1 MFKVAIVGRPNVGK
15 SSLFNRLL
23 RQRLAVVDDDA
34 GTTKDRIYADTQWL
48 NQNFIIIDTGGLSF
62 DSLPFQEKIK
72 YQTQIAIQEA
82 DVIIFLTDIR
92 EGLVQED
99 LLIAKI
105 LYSKISKVVVAAN
118 KMDNVNLLSDIYNF
132 YSLGFDEIVGISVLH
147 GIGIGTLLDIIVS
160 KRPSENT
167 FNKVQI
173 EDVVKFC
180 VIGKPNVGK
189 STFTNSLLSQERMI
203 VSDIPGT
210 TTDAVNNLFQYKKC
224 FYRIID
230 TAGLK
235 KRGKI
240 QIGKEKYSF
249 LRTSMAIL
257 ESDIVCF
264 MIDVSHKISDQDKNI
279 ASMIFKANKPCIII
293 ANKWDLVYTNYQIQN
308 TFENNLRN
316 ELKFLDFMPLV
327 NISAL
332 QKYNLD
338 KFIKILDKVFDN
350 YKRIFTDHILND
362 ILYKAIQLNP
372 PHIFNQGKARFY
384 YLKQIF
390 NKPPTFVCLVNDP
403 QFIHFSYE
411 RFLKNQLRLNLEL
424 QGLPIKIIFK
434 KKSNN
439 L

>member
-23 RQRLAVVDDDA
+23 RQRLAIVDSKA

-48 NQNFIIIDTGGLSF
+48 NQNFIIIDTGGISF
-62 DSLPFQEKIK
+62 NDLPFQEKIQ

-82 DVIIFLTDIR
+82 DVIVFVTDIR
-92 EGLVQED
+92 DGITQDD
-99 LLIAKI
+99 LLIAKL
-105 LYSKISKVVVAAN
+105 LYSKISKVILAVN
-118 KMDNVNLLSDIYNF
+118 KMDNVNLLSETYDF
-132 YSLGFDEIVGISVLH
+132 YSLGFNEILGISVLH
-147 GIGIGTLLDIIVS
+147 GIGIGTLLDSIIS
-160 KRPSENT
+160 KRPLE
-167 FNKVQI
+167 QI
-173 EDVVKFC
+173 PNNIKTEDMVKFC

-189 STFTNSLLSQERMI
+189 STFINALLSEERMI
-203 VSDIPGT
+203 VSSIPGT
-210 TTDAVNNLFQYKKC
+210 TTDIVDNIFEYNKR
-224 FYRIID
+224 FYCIAD

-235 KRGKI
+235 KRG
-240 QIGKEKYSF
+240 QIKAGKEKYSF

-264 MIDVSHKISDQDKNI
+264 MMDSSQKISDQDKNI

-293 ANKWDLVYTNYQIQN
+293 ANKWDLISKTDQVYD
-308 TFENNLRN
+308 TFKINIRN
-316 ELKFLDFMPLV
+316 ELKFLDYMPLI

-338 KFIKILDKVFDN
+338 EFIKILDKIFAN
-350 YKRIFTDHILND
+350 YKSNFTDHVLND

-372 PHIFNQGKARFY
+372 PHIFQQGKARFY

-390 NKPPTFVCLVNDP
+390 NKPPTFVCLVNEP
-403 QFIHFSYE
+403 KFIHFSYE

-434 KKSNN
+434 RKS
-439 L
+439 

>member
-23 RQRLAVVDDDA
+23 RQRLAIVDSEA

-48 NQNFIIIDTGGLSF
+48 NQNFIIIDTGGISF
-62 DSLPFQEKIK
+62 SNLPFQEKIK

-82 DVIIFLTDIR
+82 DVIVFVTDIR
-92 EGLVQED
+92 DGITQDD
-99 LLIAKI
+99 LLIAKL
-105 LYSKISKVVVAAN
+105 LYSKISKVILAVN
-118 KMDNVNLLSDIYNF
+118 KMDNVNLLSEIYDF
-132 YSLGFDEIVGISVLH
+132 YSLGFNEILGISVLH
-147 GIGIGTLLDIIVS
+147 GIGIGTLLDSIVS
-160 KRPSENT
+160 KRPLE
-167 FNKVQI
+167 QI
-173 EDVVKFC
+173 SNNIKTEDMVKFC

-189 STFTNSLLSQERMI
+189 STFINSLLSQERMI
-203 VSDIPGT
+203 VSSIPGT
-210 TTDAVNNLFQYKKC
+210 TTDIVDTIFEYNKR

-235 KRGKI
+235 KRG
-240 QIGKEKYSF
+240 QIKAGKEKYSF
-249 LRTSMAIL
+249 LRTSIAIL

-264 MIDVSHKISDQDKNI
+264 MMDSSQKISDQDKNI
-279 ASMIFKANKPCIII
+279 AAMLFKANKPCIII
-293 ANKWDLVYTNYQIQN
+293 ANKWDLISKTDQVYDA
-308 TFENNLRN
+308 FEINIRN
-316 ELKFLDFMPLV
+316 ELRFLDYMPLI

-338 KFIKILDKVFDN
+338 KFIKILDKVFVN
-350 YKRIFTDHILND
+350 YKSNFTDHVLND

-372 PHIFNQGKARFY
+372 PHIFQQGKAHFY

-390 NKPPTFVCLVNDP
+390 NKPPTFVCLVNEP
-403 QFIHFSYE
+403 KFIHFSYE

-434 KKSNN
+434 RKSEHI
-439 L
+439 

>member
-23 RQRLAVVDDDA
+23 RKRLAVVDSEA
-34 GTTKDRIYADTQWL
+34 GTTKDRIYADTHWL
-48 NQNFIIIDTGGLSF
+48 NKNFIIIDTGGLSF
-62 DSLPFQEKIK
+62 NILPFQEKIK

-92 EGLVQED
+92 EGVTQED
-99 LLIAKI
+99 FFIAKL
-105 LYSKISKVVVAAN
+105 LYSKISKVVVAVN
-118 KMDNVNLLSDIYNF
+118 KMDNINLLPDIYNF

-147 GIGIGTLLDIIVS
+147 GIGIGTLLDIIIS
-160 KRPSENT
+160 KRPLELFCN
-167 FNKVQI
+167 NIKN
-173 EDVVKFC
+173 EDVVNFC

-203 VSDIPGT
+203 VSNIPGT
-210 TTDAVNNLFQYKKC
+210 TTDAVNNLFEYNES

-249 LRTSMAIL
+249 LRTSLAIL

-264 MIDVSHKISDQDKNI
+264 MMDVSHKISDQDKNI

-293 ANKWDLVYTNYQIQN
+293 ANKCDLIAKNYQIQD
-308 TFENNLRN
+308 TFENKIRN
-316 ELKFLDFMPLV
+316 ELKFLDYMPLI

-332 QKYNLD
+332 KKYNLD
-338 KFIKILDKVFDN
+338 KFIKTLDIVFSN
-350 YKRIFTDHILND
+350 YKRTFTDHVLND

-372 PHIFNQGKARFY
+372 PHIFQQGKARFY

-390 NKPPTFVCLVNDP
+390 NKPPTFVCLVNNP

-434 KKSNN
+434 KKSDDI
-439 L
+439 

>member
-23 RQRLAVVDDDA
+23 RQRLAIVDSKA

-48 NQNFIIIDTGGLSF
+48 NQNFIIIDTGGISF
-62 DSLPFQEKIK
+62 NDLPFQEKIQ

-82 DVIIFLTDIR
+82 DVIVFVTDIR
-92 EGLVQED
+92 DGITQDD
-99 LLIAKI
+99 LLIAKL
-105 LYSKISKVVVAAN
+105 LYSKISKVILAVN
-118 KMDNVNLLSDIYNF
+118 KMDNVNLLSETYDF
-132 YSLGFDEIVGISVLH
+132 YSLGFNEILGISVLH
-147 GIGIGTLLDIIVS
+147 GIGIGTLLDSIIS
-160 KRPSENT
+160 KRPLE
-167 FNKVQI
+167 QI
-173 EDVVKFC
+173 PNNIKTEDMVKFC

-189 STFTNSLLSQERMI
+189 STFINALLSEERMI
-203 VSDIPGT
+203 VSSIPGT
-210 TTDAVNNLFQYKKC
+210 TTDIVDNIFEYNKR
-224 FYRIID
+224 FYCIVD

-235 KRGKI
+235 KRG
-240 QIGKEKYSF
+240 QIKAGKEKYSF

-264 MIDVSHKISDQDKNI
+264 MMDSSQKISDQDKNI

-293 ANKWDLVYTNYQIQN
+293 ANKWDLISKTDQVYD
-308 TFENNLRN
+308 TFKINIRN
-316 ELKFLDFMPLV
+316 ELKFLDYMPLI

-338 KFIKILDKVFDN
+338 KFIKILDKIFAN
-350 YKRIFTDHILND
+350 YKSNFTDHVLND

-372 PHIFNQGKARFY
+372 PHIFQQGKARFY

-390 NKPPTFVCLVNDP
+390 NKPPTFVCLVNEP
-403 QFIHFSYE
+403 KFIHFSYE

-434 KKSNN
+434 RKS
-439 L
+439 

>member
-1 MFKVAIVGRPNVGK
+1 MFKVAIVGCPNVGK

-23 RQRLAVVDDDA
+23 RKRLAVVDSEA
-34 GTTKDRIYADTQWL
+34 GTTKDRIYADTHWL
-48 NQNFIIIDTGGLSF
+48 NKNFIIIDTGGLSL
-62 DSLPFQEKIK
+62 DILPFQEKIK

-92 EGLVQED
+92 EGVTQED
-99 LLIAKI
+99 FFIAKL
-105 LYSKISKVVVAAN
+105 LYSKISKVVVAVN
-118 KMDNVNLLSDIYNF
+118 KMDNINLLPDIYNF

-147 GIGIGTLLDIIVS
+147 GIGIGKLLDIIIS
-160 KRPSENT
+160 KQPLELVYN
-167 FNKVQI
+167 NIKN
-173 EDVVKFC
+173 EDVVNFC

-203 VSDIPGT
+203 VSNIPGT
-210 TTDAVNNLFQYKKC
+210 TTDAVNNLFEYNQS

-249 LRTSMAIL
+249 LRTSLAIL

-264 MIDVSHKISDQDKNI
+264 MMDVSHKISDQDKNI

-293 ANKWDLVYTNYQIQN
+293 ANKCDLITKNDQIQD
-308 TFENNLRN
+308 TFENKIRN
-316 ELKFLDFMPLV
+316 ELKFLDYMPLI

-332 QKYNLD
+332 KKYNLD
-338 KFIKILDKVFDN
+338 KFMKTLDIVFLN
-350 YKRIFTDHILND
+350 YKRTFKDHVLND

-372 PHIFNQGKARFY
+372 PHIFQQGKARFY

-390 NKPPTFVCLVNDP
+390 NKPPTFVCLVNNP

-434 KKSNN
+434 KKSDNI
-439 L
+439 

>member
-23 RQRLAVVDDDA
+23 RQRLAIVDSKA

-48 NQNFIIIDTGGLSF
+48 NQNFIIIDTGGISF
-62 DSLPFQEKIK
+62 KDLPFQEKIQN
-72 YQTQIAIQEA
+72 QTKIDIQEA
-82 DVIIFLTDIR
+82 DVNVFETDILD
-92 EGLVQED
+92 GITQDD
-99 LLIAKI
+99 LLIAKL
-105 LYSKISKVVVAAN
+105 LYSKISKVILAVN
-118 KMDNVNLLSDIYNF
+118 KMDNVNLLSETYDF
-132 YSLGFDEIVGISVLH
+132 YSLGFNEILGISVLH
-147 GIGIGTLLDIIVS
+147 GIGIGTLLDSIIS
-160 KRPSENT
+160 KRPLE
-167 FNKVQI
+167 QI
-173 EDVVKFC
+173 PNNIKTEDMVKFC

-189 STFTNSLLSQERMI
+189 STFINALLSEERMI
-203 VSDIPGT
+203 VSSIPGT
-210 TTDAVNNLFQYKKC
+210 TTDIVDNIFEYNKR
-224 FYRIID
+224 FYCIVD

-235 KRGKI
+235 KRG
-240 QIGKEKYSF
+240 QIKAGKEKYSF

-264 MIDVSHKISDQDKNI
+264 MMDSSQKISDQDKNI

-293 ANKWDLVYTNYQIQN
+293 ANKWDLISKTDQVYD
-308 TFENNLRN
+308 TFKINIRN
-316 ELKFLDFMPLV
+316 ELKFLDYMPLI

-338 KFIKILDKVFDN
+338 EFIKILDKIFAN
-350 YKRIFTDHILND
+350 YKSNFTDHVLND

-372 PHIFNQGKARFY
+372 PHIFQQGKARFY

-390 NKPPTFVCLVNDP
+390 NKPPTFVCLVNEP
-403 QFIHFSYE
+403 KFIHFSYE

-434 KKSNN
+434 RKS
-439 L
+439 

>member
-23 RQRLAVVDDDA
+23 RQRLAIVDSKA

-48 NQNFIIIDTGGLSF
+48 NQNFIIIDTGGISF
-62 DSLPFQEKIK
+62 NDLPFQEKIQ

-82 DVIIFLTDIR
+82 DVIVFVTDIR
-92 EGLVQED
+92 DGITQDD
-99 LLIAKI
+99 LLIAKL
-105 LYSKISKVVVAAN
+105 LYSKISKVILAVN
-118 KMDNVNLLSDIYNF
+118 KMDNVNLLSETYDF
-132 YSLGFDEIVGISVLH
+132 YSLGFNEILGISVLH
-147 GIGIGTLLDIIVS
+147 GIGIGTLLDSIIS
-160 KRPSENT
+160 KRPLE
-167 FNKVQI
+167 QI
-173 EDVVKFC
+173 PNNIKTEDMVKFC

-189 STFTNSLLSQERMI
+189 STFINALLSEERMI
-203 VSDIPGT
+203 VSSIPGT
-210 TTDAVNNLFQYKKC
+210 TTDIVDNIFEYNKR
-224 FYRIID
+224 FYCIVD

-235 KRGKI
+235 KRG
-240 QIGKEKYSF
+240 QIKAGKEKYSF

-264 MIDVSHKISDQDKNI
+264 MMDSSQKISDQDKNI

-293 ANKWDLVYTNYQIQN
+293 ANKWDLISKTDQVYD
-308 TFENNLRN
+308 TFKINIRN
-316 ELKFLDFMPLV
+316 ELKFLDYMPLI

-338 KFIKILDKVFDN
+338 EFIKILDKIFAN
-350 YKRIFTDHILND
+350 YKSNFTDHVLND

-372 PHIFNQGKARFY
+372 PHIFQQGKARFY

-390 NKPPTFVCLVNDP
+390 NKPPTFVCLVNEP
-403 QFIHFSYE
+403 KFIHFSYE

-434 KKSNN
+434 RKS
-439 L
+439 

>member
-23 RQRLAVVDDDA
+23 RKRLAVVDSEA
-34 GTTKDRIYADTQWL
+34 GTTKDRIYANTHWL
-48 NQNFIIIDTGGLSF
+48 NKNFIIIDTGGLSF
-62 DSLPFQEKIK
+62 DILPFQEKIK

-92 EGLVQED
+92 EGVTQED
-99 LLIAKI
+99 FFIAKL
-105 LYSKISKVVVAAN
+105 LYSKISKVVVAVN
-118 KMDNVNLLSDIYNF
+118 KMDNINLLPDIYNF

-147 GIGIGTLLDIIVS
+147 GIGIGTLLDIIIS
-160 KRPSENT
+160 KRPLELVYN
-167 FNKVQI
+167 NIKN
-173 EDVVKFC
+173 EDVVNFC

-210 TTDAVNNLFQYKKC
+210 TTDAVNNLFEYNQS

-249 LRTSMAIL
+249 LRTSLAIL

-264 MIDVSHKISDQDKNI
+264 MMDVSHKISDQDKNI

-293 ANKWDLVYTNYQIQN
+293 ANKCDLIAKNYQIQD
-308 TFENNLRN
+308 TFENKIRN
-316 ELKFLDFMPLV
+316 ELKFLDYMPLI

-332 QKYNLD
+332 KKYNLD
-338 KFIKILDKVFDN
+338 KFIKTLDIVFSN
-350 YKRIFTDHILND
+350 YKRIFKDHVLND

-372 PHIFNQGKARFY
+372 PHIFQQGKARFY

-390 NKPPTFVCLVNDP
+390 NKPPTFVCLVNNP
-403 QFIHFSYE
+403 RFIHFSYE

-434 KKSNN
+434 KKSDNI
-439 L
+439 

>member
-23 RQRLAVVDDDA
+23 RKRLAVVDSEA
-34 GTTKDRIYADTQWL
+34 GTTKDRIYADTHWL
-48 NQNFIIIDTGGLSF
+48 NKNFIIIDTGGLSF
-62 DSLPFQEKIK
+62 EILPFQEKIK

-92 EGLVQED
+92 EGVTQED
-99 LLIAKI
+99 FFIAKL
-105 LYSKISKVVVAAN
+105 LYSKISKVVVAVN
-118 KMDNVNLLSDIYNF
+118 KMDNINLLPNIYNF

-147 GIGIGTLLDIIVS
+147 GIGIGTLLDIIIS
-160 KRPSENT
+160 KRPLEIVCN
-167 FNKVQI
+167 NIKN
-173 EDVVKFC
+173 EDVVNFC

-203 VSDIPGT
+203 VSNIPGT
-210 TTDAVNNLFQYKKC
+210 TTDAVNNLFEYNES

-249 LRTSMAIL
+249 LRTSLAIL

-264 MIDVSHKISDQDKNI
+264 MMDVSHKISDQDKNI

-293 ANKWDLVYTNYQIQN
+293 ANKFDLIAKNYQIQD
-308 TFENNLRN
+308 TFENNIRN
-316 ELKFLDFMPLV
+316 ELKFLDYMPLI

-332 QKYNLD
+332 KKYNLD
-338 KFIKILDKVFDN
+338 KFIKTLDIVFSN
-350 YKRIFTDHILND
+350 YKRTFTDHVLND

-372 PHIFNQGKARFY
+372 PHIFQQGKARFY

-390 NKPPTFVCLVNDP
+390 NKPPTFVCLVNNP

-434 KKSNN
+434 KKSDNI
-439 L
+439 

>member
-23 RQRLAVVDDDA
+23 RQRLAIVDSEA

-48 NQNFIIIDTGGLSF
+48 NQNFIIIDTGGISF
-62 DSLPFQEKIK
+62 NDLPFQEKIQ

-82 DVIIFLTDIR
+82 DVIVFVTDIR
-92 EGLVQED
+92 DGITQDD
-99 LLIAKI
+99 LLIAKL
-105 LYSKISKVVVAAN
+105 LYSKISKVILAVN
-118 KMDNVNLLSDIYNF
+118 KMDNVNLLSETYDF
-132 YSLGFDEIVGISVLH
+132 YSLGFNEILGISVLH
-147 GIGIGTLLDIIVS
+147 GIGIGTLLDSIIS
-160 KRPSENT
+160 KRPLE
-167 FNKVQI
+167 QI
-173 EDVVKFC
+173 PNNIKTEDMVKFC

-189 STFTNSLLSQERMI
+189 STFINALLSEERMI
-203 VSDIPGT
+203 VSSIPGT
-210 TTDAVNNLFQYKKC
+210 TTDIVDNIFEYNKR
-224 FYRIID
+224 FYCIVD

-235 KRGKI
+235 KRG
-240 QIGKEKYSF
+240 QIKAGKEKYSF

-264 MIDVSHKISDQDKNI
+264 MMDSSQKISDQDKNI

-293 ANKWDLVYTNYQIQN
+293 ANKWDLISKTDQVYD
-308 TFENNLRN
+308 TFKINIRN
-316 ELKFLDFMPLV
+316 ELKFLDYMPLI

-338 KFIKILDKVFDN
+338 EFIKILDKIFVN
-350 YKRIFTDHILND
+350 YKSNFTDHVLND

-372 PHIFNQGKARFY
+372 PHIFQQGKARFY

-390 NKPPTFVCLVNDP
+390 NKPPTFVCLVNEP
-403 QFIHFSYE
+403 KFIHFSYE

-434 KKSNN
+434 RKS
-439 L
+439 

>member
-23 RQRLAVVDDDA
+23 RQRLAIVDSEA

-48 NQNFIIIDTGGLSF
+48 NQNFIIIDTGGISF
-62 DSLPFQEKIK
+62 NDLPFQEKIQ

-82 DVIIFLTDIR
+82 DVIIFVTDIR
-92 EGLVQED
+92 DGITQDD
-99 LLIAKI
+99 LLIAKL
-105 LYSKISKVVVAAN
+105 LYSKISKVILAVN
-118 KMDNVNLLSDIYNF
+118 KMDNVNLLSETYDF
-132 YSLGFDEIVGISVLH
+132 YSLGFNEILGISVLH
-147 GIGIGTLLDIIVS
+147 GIGIGTLLDSIIS
-160 KRPSENT
+160 KRPLE
-167 FNKVQI
+167 QI
-173 EDVVKFC
+173 PNNIKTEDMVKFC

-189 STFTNSLLSQERMI
+189 STFINALLSEERMI
-203 VSDIPGT
+203 VSSIPGT
-210 TTDAVNNLFQYKKC
+210 TTDIVDNIFEYNKR
-224 FYRIID
+224 FYCIVD

-235 KRGKI
+235 KRG
-240 QIGKEKYSF
+240 QIKAGKEKYSF

-264 MIDVSHKISDQDKNI
+264 MIDSSQKISDQDKNI

-293 ANKWDLVYTNYQIQN
+293 ANKWDLISKTDQVYDAFKINI
-308 TFENNLRN
+308 RN
-316 ELKFLDFMPLV
+316 ELKFLDYMPLI

-338 KFIKILDKVFDN
+338 EFIKILDKIFVN
-350 YKRIFTDHILND
+350 YKSNFTDHVLND

-372 PHIFNQGKARFY
+372 PHIFQKGKARFY

-390 NKPPTFVCLVNDP
+390 NKPPTFVCLVNEP
-403 QFIHFSYE
+403 KFIHFSYE

-434 KKSNN
+434 RKS
-439 L
+439 